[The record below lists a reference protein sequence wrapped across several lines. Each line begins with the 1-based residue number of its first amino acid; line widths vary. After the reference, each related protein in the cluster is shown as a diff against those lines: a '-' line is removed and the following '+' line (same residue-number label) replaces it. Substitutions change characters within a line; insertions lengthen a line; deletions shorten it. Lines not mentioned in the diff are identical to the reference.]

1 MASKF
6 FPRIYQF
13 KIPIGFLVI
22 KKKIMNKFS
31 SISKIRDFKES
42 TRWVWSPTLT
52 VSFFHLLARV
62 LLFTLQF
69 FWASH
74 IIYYRSKE
82 IFQDLKM
89 MKSSTTYLACTL
101 RRKITAFCRKTFVS
115 ISDLMVKLNS
125 SIRSCEIFFSSIF
138 FSHNNLLL
146 VFNYFWSTDSET
158 VRLPYE
164 VNWVLQFLL
173 VLQDGLRWLQL
184 LFNLQYCGTTCSFST
199 GCLHVPSN
207 VHLWNKWN
215 KTGAPN
221 DDFLLNTLKTLFRL
235 SRVVL
240 DLKKYILSGGIK
252 LDSVRSP

>member
-6 FPRIYQF
+6 FPKIYQF

-22 KKKIMNKFS
+22 KKKIMTKFS
-31 SISKIRDFKES
+31 LISKISDFKES

-101 RRKITAFCRKTFVS
+101 RRKITAFCLKTFMS

-146 VFNYFWSTDSET
+146 IFNYFWSTDSET

-164 VNWVLQFLL
+164 VSEFYSFCWFCRMGW
-173 VLQDGLRWLQL
+173 DDCS
-184 LFNLQYCGTTCSFST
+184 YCVTYIGRTTCSFST
-199 GCLHVPSN
+199 GCLHVP
-207 VHLWNKWN
+207 
-215 KTGAPN
+215 
-221 DDFLLNTLKTLFRL
+221 LK
-235 SRVVL
+235 
-240 DLKKYILSGGIK
+240 
-252 LDSVRSP
+252 